1 MDEVQ
6 RTDEF
11 LNQLKKKFNSNANG
25 NYIIEK
31 KKKNITNDSN
41 TISKNLITN
50 KYNAYRDIFI
60 RETYFRNV
68 TNIIIIHKRQENQAE
83 QGKSNKFHSPL
94 NNDLAKIKRT
104 IWEERNLNHNL
115 HESKAR
121 IRIDSHLSICN
132 VPPDYTV
139 RATVTDLVNEQYKS
153 AIVSLSSC
161 SRRVSIIFVR
171 RMGIILHEVYIY
183 NRAGSSFRCS
193 SVHRYLAGRNLW
205 GKGKSRG
212 WSGFPWG
219 ILGGGFA

>member
-1 MDEVQ
+1 ME
-6 RTDEF
+6 T
-11 LNQLKKKFNSNANG
+11 
-25 NYIIEK
+25 IIEK
-31 KKKNITNDSN
+31 KKIYNKR
-41 TISKNLITN
+41 LITN

-139 RATVTDLVNEQYKS
+139 RATVTDLVNE
-153 AIVSLSSC
+153 
-161 SRRVSIIFVR
+161 
-171 RMGIILHEVYIY
+171 
-183 NRAGSSFRCS
+183 
-193 SVHRYLAGRNLW
+193 
-205 GKGKSRG
+205 
-212 WSGFPWG
+212 
-219 ILGGGFA
+219 

>member
-1 MDEVQ
+1 ME
-6 RTDEF
+6 T
-11 LNQLKKKFNSNANG
+11 
-25 NYIIEK
+25 IIEK
-31 KKKNITNDSN
+31 KKIYNKR
-41 TISKNLITN
+41 LITN

-139 RATVTDLVNEQYKS
+139 RATVTVNE
-153 AIVSLSSC
+153 
-161 SRRVSIIFVR
+161 
-171 RMGIILHEVYIY
+171 
-183 NRAGSSFRCS
+183 
-193 SVHRYLAGRNLW
+193 
-205 GKGKSRG
+205 
-212 WSGFPWG
+212 
-219 ILGGGFA
+219 